1 MNRLLVAYDLVA
13 HEPSSE
19 YARLTGRLRQY
30 GTYARI
36 QYSTWLLVTPASAGA
51 VRDDLASYVDADDR
65 LFVAGLTG
73 ETAWLHLSA
82 DVGTWLHRYM
92 G

>member
-1 MNRLLVAYDLVA
+1 MNRLLVAYDLVD
-13 HEPSSE
+13 HERSSE

-36 QYSTWLLVTPASAGA
+36 EYSTWLLVTPASVRA
-51 VRDDLASYVDADDR
+51 VRDDLAAYVDDDDR

-73 ETAWLHLSA
+73 ETAWLHLSD
-82 DVGTWLHRYM
+82 DVRKWLHRHM